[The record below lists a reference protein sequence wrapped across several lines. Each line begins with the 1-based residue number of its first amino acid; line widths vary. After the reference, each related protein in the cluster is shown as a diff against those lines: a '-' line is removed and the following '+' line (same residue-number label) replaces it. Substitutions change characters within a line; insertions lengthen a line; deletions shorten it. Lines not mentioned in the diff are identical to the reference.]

1 MESAR
6 ASAAQQAQA
15 MSAGLPIPGV
25 PAVTAQSVGPPVSAL
40 PPVTAVVATPASSG
54 LTGAVAERAIQEL
67 KHANLA
73 LLEENERL
81 RREAR
86 RRDDELKRL
95 HKEVEAMKARVN
107 ELGATAPAHPEI
119 APASRLLQV
128 NFPCRNFPHEI
139 EDNAGSLPAD
149 EARWA
154 LAKTIYT
161 MIEVKLVDS
170 AGKQVPGTALQ
181 EGGLHLRLSL
191 HRADTLEELLPEHNP
206 NERSLFH
213 FQDTGDEVRMQGSHH
228 KFRFKLLMLSSYIN
242 RAQMRIRVAPVNP
255 QLAAREELVV
265 VTRAFTSLA
274 RRDSTRGV
282 SSGEKGAANA
292 AKANPLL
299 LLTGVAEDMRN
310 STEQYD
316 AADMPGV
323 YDDVADDAQHGA
335 QAAAVAA
342 ADAAAAA
349 AAAGPSRPPAYHVAA
364 AAAYPVA
371 GAAPPSR
378 LLAAAPL
385 AVTGGSPHAAFA
397 ASPRAPWLAAP
408 LMADGGVAA
417 AAGAAPVYAASSPSA
432 DQSHTHMSA
441 ASLLDGL
448 GPDTDEQPSKR
459 PRGEE

>member
-1 MESAR
+1 MERSAQSAR
-6 ASAAQQAQA
+6 ETAVQQAQA

-213 FQDTGDEVRMQGSHH
+213 FQDTGDEVRMQGSYH

-310 STEQYD
+310 STEQY
-316 AADMPGV
+316 
-323 YDDVADDAQHGA
+323 
-335 QAAAVAA
+335 
-342 ADAAAAA
+342 
-349 AAAGPSRPPAYHVAA
+349 
-364 AAAYPVA
+364 
-371 GAAPPSR
+371 
-378 LLAAAPL
+378 L
-385 AVTGGSPHAAFA
+385 
-397 ASPRAPWLAAP
+397 
-408 LMADGGVAA
+408 
-417 AAGAAPVYAASSPSA
+417 
-432 DQSHTHMSA
+432 
-441 ASLLDGL
+441 SLIHI
-448 GPDTDEQPSKR
+448 
-459 PRGEE
+459 